1 MKLVDPLAQSFY
13 VESESGI
20 FVTSVDLYFQSKDS
34 QLPVTVQLRPMQLGV
49 PTQIVYPFSEVV
61 LDPNS
66 INISDDATVPTKVT
80 FESPVYLIG
89 ETFHSIVIL
98 SNSDKYNVWISKL
111 GEINIAP
118 QTFSILGFSTTG
130 TPTNTSSESNQF
142 LVTKQPSLGGLF
154 KSQNAST
161 WNESPFEDLKF
172 TLYRANFTQSTGNF
186 NLYNADLSIGNGQ
199 ISKLLPDSLEMVSK
213 KIRVGLGTTIQDND
227 LTLGNTIFQTT
238 SNGVGNYIG
247 AAGEAKGTLKII
259 NAGIGY
265 TPSLGI
271 STFSNVS
278 LSNITGTGKDATA
291 NITIENGVAIA
302 ASIVNGG
309 FGYQIGDVLT
319 PVQVGGNLGRNM
331 RLSVSDLNGYNEILI
346 DEVQGEFVTGVGN
359 PLYYI
364 NNLGISTELNGTFG
378 GNVIIN
384 SNGIQTVED
393 GLTVKVYHKN
403 HGMHAKENTVV
414 ISNVIS
420 DIKPKKLSVYYSQNS
435 TSDIQLNDVQNLNIF
450 ENVGVGTTNPGY
462 ILIGEE
468 IISYEGVS
476 GNSLTGITRQI
487 DQTKAFSYSKD
498 LEVYKYELNGISL
511 RRINT
516 SHNLQ
521 DVSLDN
527 SIDLDFYTI
536 KIDTTEGNKTGS
548 LPQGQVNRSSGD
560 HPKLFINKTKSTGGS
575 SINATQNI
583 QFELIRP
590 NIQTLNLN
598 KTNISARVR
607 TVSATSIN
615 SDQISF
621 IDEGFQD
628 IDLNTNNYFDS
639 PRLIAS
645 KVNEKNNLSSLP
657 GNKSFTVNLSLS
669 SSDQRLSPVVDLD
682 RLGMVF
688 VSNRIN
694 QPIENY
700 ITDNRVSTLSG
711 DPSAFV
717 YATNAISLESP
728 STSIKVLVAAH
739 VNVYND
745 LRAFYSIVND
755 PLDELIYYPFP
766 GYSNLTLSGEIIDPS
781 MNDGTSDK
789 FIQKVDNL
797 NYGNNDSIFKD
808 YEFTIDNL
816 PSFRYFSIKLVGSS
830 TNQAYPPRLK
840 DLRVIALA

>member
-20 FVTSVDLYFQSKDS
+20 FVTSIDLYFQSKDS

-49 PTQIVYPFSEVV
+49 PTQVVYPFSEVV
-61 LDPNS
+61 LEPNS
-66 INISDDATVPTKVT
+66 INVSDDATVPTRVT

-98 SNSDKYNVWISKL
+98 SNSDKYNVWVSKL
-111 GEINIAP
+111 GETNVAP
-118 QTFSILGFSTTG
+118 NNG
-130 TPTNTSSESNQF
+130 SESSQF
-142 LVTKQPSLGGLF
+142 LVSKQPSLGGLF

-172 TLYRANFTQSTGNF
+172 TLYRANFTQPNGNF
-186 NLYNADLSIGNGQ
+186 NLYNSDLSIGNGQ
-199 ISKLLPDSLEMVSK
+199 ISRLLPDSLEMVSK
-213 KIRVGLGTTIQDND
+213 TIRVGLGTTVQDDN
-227 LTLGNTIFQTT
+227 LTLGNTIFQNT

-247 AAGEAKGTLKII
+247 AAGGAKGILKIV

-265 TPSLGI
+265 TPSSGI
-271 STFSNVS
+271 NTFTGVS
-278 LSNITGTGKDATA
+278 LSSVTGSGRDATA

-302 ASIVNGG
+302 ATITNGG
-309 FGYQIGDVLT
+309 IGYQVGDVLT
-319 PVQVGGNLGRNM
+319 ALQVGGNLGRNL
-331 RLSVSDLNGYNEILI
+331 RLSVSDLNGYNELLI
-346 DEVQGEFVTGVGN
+346 DDVQGEFLTGIGN
-359 PLYYI
+359 PLYFI
-364 NNLGISTELNGTFG
+364 NNSGISTELNSSSG
-378 GNVIIN
+378 GNVLIN
-384 SNGIQTVED
+384 TNGIQTVED
-393 GLTVKVYHKN
+393 GLSIKVYHKN
-403 HGMHAKENTVV
+403 HGMHARENTVV
-414 ISNVIS
+414 ISNVAP
-420 DIKPKKLSVYYSQNS
+420 DTTPKKLLVDYGQNS
-435 TSDIQLNDVQNLNIF
+435 TSDIQLNDVQNLNTF

-462 ILIGEE
+462 VLIGDE

-498 LEVYKYELNGISL
+498 TEVYKYELNGISL

-521 DVSLDN
+521 DVSSNN
-527 SIDLDFYTI
+527 SIDLDYYTI
-536 KIDTTEGNKTGS
+536 KIDTTEGTKTDT
-548 LPQGQVNRSSGD
+548 LPQGQVNRDSGD

-575 SINATQNI
+575 FVNATQNI

-598 KTNISARVR
+598 KTNVSARVR

-615 SDQISF
+615 SDQVSF
-621 IDEGFQD
+621 LDEGFQD

-639 PRLIAS
+639 PRMVAS
-645 KVNEKNNLSSLP
+645 KVNESDKLSSLP

-669 SSDQRLSPVVDLD
+669 STDQRLSPVVDLD
-682 RLGMVF
+682 RLGMIF
-688 VSNRIN
+688 VSNRVN
-694 QPIENY
+694 QPIDNY
-700 ITDNRVSTLSG
+700 VTDNRVSTLNG

-728 STSIKVLVAAH
+728 ASSIKILVAAH

-745 LRAFYSIVND
+745 LRAFYAIVND
-755 PLDELIYYPFP
+755 PLEELIYYPFP
-766 GYSNLTLSGEIIDPS
+766 GYSNLTLSGEIIDKS
-781 MNDGTSDK
+781 MSDGTSDK